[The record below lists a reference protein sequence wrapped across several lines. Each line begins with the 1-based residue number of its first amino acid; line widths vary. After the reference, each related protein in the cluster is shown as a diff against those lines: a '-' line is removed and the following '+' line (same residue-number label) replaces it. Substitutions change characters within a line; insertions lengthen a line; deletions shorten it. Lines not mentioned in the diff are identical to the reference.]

1 MLENLYI
8 KEILRSKEEKRILTG
23 IITGIEDEY
32 YKLKNKYIPCAILWY
47 GDVKVLIPITHLR
60 VDKQNKSII
69 RGMIGAEIDF
79 IILEY
84 DEVANIAIGSRKDAM
99 ELRSQIELPN
109 LKVNDTIKVRI
120 VGIGVKH
127 IVVDMYGKEV
137 IIKASELKHT
147 YIVNC
152 KDVYKVGE
160 YLKVKIKKIDL
171 KNNIYEL
178 SAKEFEENPFANIR
192 KYITIN
198 GEYIGTV
205 IAFPKNNS
213 GIIVQLDNLQVTV
226 LTRVPARFNSFPHFD
241 DKVLIKVTEIK
252 ENKKYIYGYLMRII

>member
-1 MLENLYI
+1 M
-8 KEILRSKEEKRILTG
+8 
-23 IITGIEDEY
+23 
-32 YKLKNKYIPCAILWY
+32 WY
-47 GDVKVLIPITHLR
+47 GDIKVLIPITHLR
-60 VDKQNKSII
+60 VDKQNKSVI

-99 ELRSQIELPN
+99 ELRSQIELPK
-109 LKVNDTIKVRI
+109 LKLNDIIRVRI

-152 KDVYKVGE
+152 KDLYKVGE

-171 KNNIYEL
+171 QNNIYEL
-178 SAKEFEENPFANIR
+178 SAKELEENPFANIR
-192 KYITIN
+192 KYISIN
-198 GEYIGTV
+198 GEYTGTV

-213 GIIVQLDNLQVTV
+213 GILVQLDISQVTV
-226 LTRVPARFNSFPHFD
+226 LTRVPARFNSFPHFA
-241 DKVLIKVTEIK
+241 DKVLIKVTEIR
-252 ENKKYIYGYLMRII
+252 EDKKYIYGYLMRII

>member
-8 KEILRSKEEKRILTG
+8 KRILRSKEEKRILTG

-137 IIKASELKHT
+137 IIKSLR
-147 YIVNC
+147 
-152 KDVYKVGE
+152 
-160 YLKVKIKKIDL
+160 IKTH
-171 KNNIYEL
+171 IYC
-178 SAKEFEENPFANIR
+178 
-192 KYITIN
+192 
-198 GEYIGTV
+198 
-205 IAFPKNNS
+205 
-213 GIIVQLDNLQVTV
+213 
-226 LTRVPARFNSFPHFD
+226 
-241 DKVLIKVTEIK
+241 
-252 ENKKYIYGYLMRII
+252 